1 MNARLGFRLAIA
13 AALAC
18 LAVAAPAQQPEP
30 TPAFPGQTDAPAPA
44 TQSSG
49 FKVETITDQLTGPW
63 ALAFLP
69 SGNFL
74 VTERPG
80 TIRVVTPDGQ
90 MSEPLLNVPPV
101 KRVAAEGLHDIVLDP
116 DFATNRNVYFI
127 YFAPPKG
134 EDAQEW
140 PITHFYEDVWTKS
153 LAERRTLEL
162 GTERIGKA
170 RLSDDERSLE
180 NVEVLYEPGV
190 ERRLVW
196 APDGTLFAIGA
207 DAFRFYDSELDGI
220 EGRDFQYEPDITRN
234 FTGRV
239 TRINKDGTIPADN
252 PWLGRATVSRE
263 TYAHGLK
270 DPEGGAIHPETGA
283 LWVIDH
289 GPQGGDEIN
298 IIKPGADYG
307 WPNVTYG
314 VQYDA
319 RQADGRTNVPVGP
332 GLTAR
337 DGVEQPIYYWVP
349 SIAPSGMAFYTGDLF
364 PDWKGDLFVG
374 AMAGRALVHLEL
386 DGERVVSEER
396 LLTELDQR
404 IREVRSGPD
413 GALYIFAGNSLM
425 RIVPD

>member
-1 MNARLGFRLAIA
+1 MNARLAF
-13 AALAC
+13 ALAC
-18 LAVAAPAQQPEP
+18 LSSAVIAQQPEP
-30 TPAFPGQTDAPAPA
+30 TPAFAGQTDAPPPA
-44 TQSSG
+44 VRSSG
-49 FKVETITDQLTGPW
+49 FKIETITDKLTGPW

-69 SGNFL
+69 SGNFI

-80 TIRVVTPDGQ
+80 TMRVVTPDGQ
-90 MSEPLLNVPPV
+90 VSEPLANVPPV
-101 KRVAAEGLHDIVLDP
+101 KRVAAEGLHDVVLDP
-116 DFATNRNVYFI
+116 EFETNRTIYFI

-134 EDAQEW
+134 EEAAEW

-170 RLSDDERSLE
+170 RLSEDERSLE
-180 NVEVLYEPGV
+180 DVEVLYEPGV

-207 DAFRFYDSELDGI
+207 DAFRFYDSELDGV
-220 EGRDFQYEPDITRN
+220 EGRDFRDEPDVTRN
-234 FTGRV
+234 FSGRV
-239 TRINKDGTIPADN
+239 TRINRDGTIPKDN

-270 DPEGGAIHPETGA
+270 DPEGAAIHPETGA
-283 LWVIDH
+283 LWVVDH

-319 RQADGRTNVPVGP
+319 RQADGRTNVPVGF
-332 GLTAR
+332 GLTEAP
-337 DGVEQPIYYWVP
+337 GVEQPIYYWVP
-349 SIAPSGMAFYTGDLF
+349 SIAPSGMAFYAGELF
-364 PDWKGDLFVG
+364 PEWKNDLFVG
-374 AMAGRALVHLEL
+374 AMAGRALVRLEL

-396 LLTELDQR
+396 LLQELDER

-413 GALYIFAGNSLM
+413 GALYIFAGNKLM
-425 RIVPD
+425 RIVPE

>member
-1 MNARLGFRLAIA
+1 MKLRLAVT
-13 AALAC
+13 LAC
-18 LAVAAPAQQPEP
+18 LPMAALAQQPEP
-30 TPAFPGQTDAPAPA
+30 TPAFAGQTDAPPPA
-44 TQSSG
+44 IASSG
-49 FKVETITDQLTGPW
+49 FKIETITDALSGPW

-69 SGNFL
+69 NGKFL

-80 TIRVVTPDGQ
+80 TMRIVSADGQ
-90 MSEPLLNVPPV
+90 VSEPLLNVPPV

-116 DFATNRNVYFI
+116 DFATNRTIYFI

-134 EDAQEW
+134 EEAAEW
-140 PITHFYEDVWTKS
+140 PIEHFYEEVWTKS

-190 ERRLVW
+190 ERRLVF

-220 EGRDFQYEPDITRN
+220 EGRDFTDEPDITRN

-239 TRINKDGTIPADN
+239 ARINKDGTIPADN

-270 DPEGGAIHPETGA
+270 DPEGAAIHPETGA

-289 GPQGGDEIN
+289 GPQGGDEVN
-298 IIKPGADYG
+298 VIKPGADYG

-319 RQADGRTNVPVGP
+319 RQTDGRTNVPVGR
-332 GLTAR
+332 GLTALP
-337 DGVEQPIYYWVP
+337 GVEQPVYYWVP

-364 PDWKGDLFVG
+364 PEWKNDLFIG

-396 LLTELDQR
+396 LLTDLNQR

-425 RIVPD
+425 RIVPE

>member
-1 MNARLGFRLAIA
+1 MKLRLAIA
-13 AALAC
+13 LACLPLAALA
-18 LAVAAPAQQPEP
+18 QPEP
-30 TPAFPGQTDAPAPA
+30 TPAFPGQTDAPKPA
-44 TQSSG
+44 TPSSG
-49 FKVETITDQLTGPW
+49 FKVETITDQLSGPW

-69 SGNFL
+69 DGSFL

-80 TIRVVTPDGQ
+80 TIRMVSADGVVSD
-90 MSEPLLNVPPV
+90 PLANVPPV

-116 DFATNRNVYFI
+116 DFATNRLLYFI

-134 EDAQEW
+134 EEAKEW

-170 RLSDDERSLE
+170 RLSDDGKSLE

-220 EGRDFQYEPDITRN
+220 EGRDFTDEPDITRN
-234 FTGRV
+234 FSGRV
-239 TRINKDGTIPADN
+239 TRINKDGTIPKDN

-270 DPEGGAIHPETGA
+270 DPEGGAIHPETGQ

-319 RQADGRTNVPVGP
+319 RQADGRTNVPVGK
-332 GLTAR
+332 GLTQLE
-337 DGVEQPIYYWVP
+337 GTEQPIYYWIP
-349 SIAPSGMAFYTGDLF
+349 SIAPGGMAFYTGDLF
-364 PDWKGDLFVG
+364 PDWKNDLFVG

-386 DGERVVSEER
+386 DGDRVVSEER
-396 LLTELDQR
+396 LLTDLDER

-413 GALYIFAGNSLM
+413 GALYVFAGNKLL
-425 RIVPD
+425 RIVPE